1 MSRLTVTLGLAA
13 VAVMS
18 AGTVVAAQTT
28 TSSVDHRTANSGS
41 PLKFSHEVVVDQQRS
56 GFEPDV
62 AIDNADRYYTTVPNG
77 SSTAHSFIWQ
87 SVDHAKSFQMIPGQ
101 VGLGKP
107 TTCPQGGGDTEMQMD
122 KKGDLFFSDLQNL
135 TNLSNSLSTDHG
147 RTFLTSCASAPN
159 SPVDRMWYAVHGN
172 YGDPDFA
179 IYEEY
184 DAVVS
189 GTNVAGNYPSN
200 QLVETVSH
208 DGLNFTPVING
219 RLASGHLDND
229 CLGGGMAN
237 CVTDNEGIPG
247 NQVLAKNGDLLIAH
261 TSADNNQVI
270 VSRGRLTELGGGLT
284 KATWKHTVVNA
295 SLCPDKPHA
304 APGICGAANFATIA
318 QDSAGHFYVAFSSQK
333 TDAAGHAAGPYKT
346 YVVTSKDGVRWGK
359 PVLVSRGGSNAFSWV
374 TAGSSGRA
382 AVAWYHANET
392 NEHGGYLLDDLA
404 HAEISVQVGQSID
417 ALSAHPHWTV
427 STVSEHPVKYGPIC
441 TAGTTC
447 TVSMG
452 DRSLGDFLEVNHD
465 ARGALVL
472 SYVDDTSNTYTVGPT
487 GAVAENGP
495 VVIVK
500 QIGGPSLIK
509 GTIKGPGKGPGAPW
523 DSVTDATGDSFY
535 NANGLRTAA
544 GDNLDLTGTS
554 IRADSKG
561 LVVTMRAKSLSSLQ
575 VNPTSGGTT
584 GEWITRFTTYN
595 AHTQGNGHIYYAGME
610 SVAGGAPRFFVGDT
624 AAVPVGQEQI
634 SMLFN
639 SATSVP
645 GQVQGNTIT
654 MKVPYSAIPAAKSS
668 GKLYSAM
675 GFTATAAGTLA
686 NNPVGVFNL
695 TDTTVP
701 FDVALGGGHSSAAVL
716 PLPAPWT
723 HLPLGIA
730 ALVLLAWAA
739 WRIPSPIRTRPVRLA
754 RMSQR
759 SRRRLRIA

>member
-1 MSRLTVTLGLAA
+1 MSRLKAALGLAA
-13 VAVMS
+13 VAVIS
-18 AGTVVAAQTT
+18 TGTVVAAQTAP
-28 TSSVDHRTANSGS
+28 TSVSDRIASGS
-41 PLKFSHEVVVDQQRS
+41 GSALKFSHEVVVDQQRS
-56 GFEPDV
+56 GFEPDI
-62 AIDNADRYYTTVPNG
+62 AIDNGDRWYTTVPNG
-77 SSTAHSFIWQ
+77 SSTGHSFIWQ
-87 SVDHAKSFQMIPGQ
+87 SLDHGKSFQMIPGQ
-101 VGLGKP
+101 FGLGKP
-107 TTCPQGGGDTEMQMD
+107 MTCPQGGGDTEMQMD

-135 TNLSNSLSTDHG
+135 TNLSNSVSTDHG
-147 RTFLTSCASAPN
+147 ATFSTSCASAPN

-172 YGDPDFA
+172 LGDPDFA

-189 GTNVAGNYPSN
+189 GTNVYDNYPSN

-208 DGLNFTPVING
+208 DGINFTPVVNG
-219 RLASGHLDND
+219 RLASGHVDND
-229 CLGGGMAN
+229 CLGGGMPN

-247 NQVLAKNGDLLIAH
+247 NQVLAKNGDLMIAH

-270 VSRGRLTELGGGLT
+270 VSRGHLKELGGGLT
-284 KATWKHTVVNA
+284 QATWKHTVLNA

-318 QDSAGHFYVAFSSQK
+318 EDSAGHFYVAFSSQK
-333 TDAAGHAAGPYKT
+333 TDAGGRAAGPYKT
-346 YVVTSKDGVRWGK
+346 YVVSSKDGVTWGK

-392 NEHGGYLLDDLA
+392 SENGGYLLDDLA
-404 HAEISVQVGQSID
+404 HAEISVQVGQSLD
-417 ALSAHPHWTV
+417 ALSAHPHWSVT
-427 STVSEHPVKYGPIC
+427 TVSEHPIKYGPIC

-452 DRSLGDFLEVNHD
+452 DRSLGDYLEVNHD
-465 ARGALVL
+465 AQGALVL
-472 SYVDDTSNTYTVGPT
+472 SYVDDTSNTFTVGPT

-500 QIGGPSLIK
+500 QIGGPSLVK
-509 GTIKGPGKGPGAPW
+509 GTINGAGKGPGAPW
-523 DSVTDATGDSFY
+523 DSVTDATGDDFY
-535 NANGLRTAA
+535 NANALRTPA

-554 IRADSKG
+554 IRPDNKG
-561 LVVTMRAKSLSSLQ
+561 LVITMRAKSLSSLQ
-575 VNPTSGGTT
+575 VSPTAGGTT

-624 AAVPVGQEQI
+624 KAVPVGQEQI
-634 SMLFN
+634 SMLFD

-654 MKVPYSAIPAAKSS
+654 IKVPYSALPAAKPS
-668 GKLYSAM
+668 GTLYSAM

-686 NNPVGVFNL
+686 NNPAGEFNL
-695 TDTTVP
+695 TDSTVP
-701 FDVALGGGHSSAAVL
+701 FDVAIGGKTGSAAIL
-716 PLPAPWT
+716 PVPASWL
-723 HLPLGIA
+723 HLPLGVA
-730 ALVLLAWAA
+730 ALGLLAWTA
-739 WRIPSPIRTRPVRLA
+739 WRIPSPYLLPF
-754 RMSQR
+754 
-759 SRRRLRIA
+759 RRRLRIV

>member
-1 MSRLTVTLGLAA
+1 MSRLTATLGLAA
-13 VAVMS
+13 VAIMS
-18 AGTVVAAQTT
+18 TGTVVAAQTT
-28 TSSVDHRTANSGS
+28 TGSVAPATASGTGS
-41 PLKFSHEVVVDQQRS
+41 ALKFSHEVVVDQQRS
-56 GFEPDV
+56 GFEPDI
-62 AIDNADRYYTTVPNG
+62 AIDNKDRWYSSVPNG
-77 SSTAHSFIWQ
+77 SSTAHSFVWQ
-87 SVDHAKSFQMIPGQ
+87 SVDHGKSFQMIPGQ
-101 VGLGKP
+101 FGLGKP
-107 TTCPQGGGDTEMQMD
+107 LTCPQGGGDTEMQMD
-122 KKGDLFFSDLQNL
+122 KKGNLFFSDLQNL
-135 TNLSNSLSTDHG
+135 TNLSNSVSTDHG
-147 RTFLTSCASAPN
+147 RTFKTSCASAPN
-159 SPVDRMWYAVHGN
+159 APVDRMWYAVHGN
-172 YGDPDFA
+172 LGDPDFA

-208 DGLNFTPVING
+208 DGINFTPVVNG
-219 RLASGHLDND
+219 RLAAGHVDND
-229 CLGGGMAN
+229 CLGGGMVN

-261 TSADNNQVI
+261 TSADSNQVI
-270 VSRGRLTELGGGLT
+270 VSRGKLSDLGGGVT
-284 KATWKHTVVNA
+284 SATWKHTVVNA

-318 QDSAGHFYVAFSSQK
+318 EDSAGHFYVAFSSQK
-333 TDAAGHAAGPYKT
+333 TDSSGTAAGPYKT
-346 YVVTSKDGVRWGK
+346 YVVTSKDGVRWGT

-404 HAEISVQVGQSID
+404 HAEISVQVGESID
-417 ALSAHPHWTV
+417 ALSTHPHWSV
-427 STVSEHPVKYGPIC
+427 STVSEHPIKYGPIC

-452 DRSLGDFLEVNHD
+452 DRSLGDYLEVNHD
-465 ARGALVL
+465 AHGALVL

-495 VVIVK
+495 VVMVK
-500 QIGGPSLIK
+500 QIGGPSLVK
-509 GTIKGPGKGPGAPW
+509 GTINGPGNGPGAPW
-523 DSVTDATGDSFY
+523 DSVTDGTGDAFY
-535 NANGLRTAA
+535 NANALRTAA

-554 IRADSKG
+554 IHAGSKG

-575 VNPTSGGTT
+575 VNPTAGGTT

-610 SVAGGAPRFFVGDT
+610 SVGGGSPRFFVGDT

-634 SMLFN
+634 SMLFD

-654 MKVPYSAIPAAKSS
+654 IKVPYSAIPAAKSS
-668 GKLYSAM
+668 GTLYSAM
-675 GFTATAAGTLA
+675 GFTATASGTLA
-686 NNPVGVFNL
+686 NNPAGEFNL
-695 TDTTVP
+695 TDATVP
-701 FDVALGGGHSSAAVL
+701 FDVALPGAGGSAGVL
-716 PLPAPWT
+716 PLPSPWL
-723 HLPLGIA
+723 HLPLGLA
-730 ALVLLAWAA
+730 ALGLLAWTA
-739 WRIPSPIRTRPVRLA
+739 WRIPSPLA
-754 RMSQR
+754 LM
-759 SRRRLRIA
+759 RRRPRIA

>member
-1 MSRLTVTLGLAA
+1 MSRLTATIGLAA

-18 AGTVVAAQTT
+18 TGTVVAAQTT
-28 TSSVDHRTANSGS
+28 GSVSHRTANSGS
-41 PLKFSHEVVVDQQRS
+41 ALKFSHEVVVDQQRS
-56 GFEPDV
+56 GFEPDI
-62 AIDNADRYYTTVPNG
+62 AIDNKDRWYSSVPNG
-77 SSTAHSFIWQ
+77 SSTTHSFVWQ
-87 SVDHAKSFQMIPGQ
+87 SLDHGKSFQMIPGQ
-101 VGLGKP
+101 FGLGKLL
-107 TTCPQGGGDTEMQMD
+107 TCPQGGGDTEMQMD

-135 TNLSNSLSTDHG
+135 TNLSNSVSTDHG
-147 RTFLTSCASAPN
+147 RTFRTSCASAPN

-172 YGDPDFA
+172 LGDPDFA

-208 DGLNFTPVING
+208 DGINFTPVVNG
-219 RLASGHLDND
+219 RLAAGHVDND
-229 CLGGGMAN
+229 CLGGGMVN

-270 VSRGRLTELGGGLT
+270 VSRGKLSDLGGGVAS
-284 KATWKHTVVNA
+284 ATWKHTVLNA
-295 SLCPDKPHA
+295 SLCPDQPHA

-318 QDSAGHFYVAFSSQK
+318 EDSAGHFYVAFSSQK
-333 TDAAGHAAGPYKT
+333 VDAAGHAAGPYKT
-346 YVVTSKDGVRWGK
+346 YVVASKDGVRWGK
-359 PVLVSRGGSNAFSWV
+359 PVRVSRGGSNAFSWV

-392 NEHGGYLLDDLA
+392 NENGGYLLDDLA
-404 HAEISVQVGQSID
+404 HAEISVQVGESID
-417 ALSAHPHWTV
+417 ALSAHPHWSV
-427 STVSEHPVKYGPIC
+427 STVSEHPIKYGPIC

-452 DRSLGDFLEVNHD
+452 DRSLGDYLEVNHD

-472 SYVDDTSNTYTVGPT
+472 SYVNDTSNTYTVGPT

-495 VVIVK
+495 VVMVK
-500 QIGGPSLIK
+500 QVGGPSLVK
-509 GTIKGPGKGPGAPW
+509 GTIKGRGNGPGAPW
-523 DSVTDATGDSFY
+523 DSVTDATGDAFY

-554 IRADSKG
+554 IKADSKG

-575 VNPTSGGTT
+575 VNPTAGGTT

-610 SVAGGAPRFFVGDT
+610 SVGGGAPRFFVGDT

-634 SMLFN
+634 SMLFD

-654 MKVPYSAIPAAKSS
+654 IKVPYSAIPAAKAS
-668 GKLYSAM
+668 GILYSAM
-675 GFTATAAGTLA
+675 GFTATAGATLA
-686 NNPVGVFNL
+686 NNPAGVFNL
-695 TDTTVP
+695 TDSTMP
-701 FDVALGGGHSSAAVL
+701 FDVALAGKRGSASVL
-716 PLPAPWT
+716 PWPAAWL
-723 HLPLGIA
+723 HLPLGVA
-730 ALVLLAWAA
+730 ALGLLAWTA
-739 WRIPSPIRTRPVRLA
+739 WRIPSPYVVV
-754 RMSQR
+754 
-759 SRRRLRIA
+759 RRRLRTA